1 MLLMKIFEET
11 PEIISIDRRDID
23 RRDSNVSSFEMER
36 RQRDRRKKVSV
47 PLALYIKQKVEQYFT
62 QLNGH
67 DPVGLHAMVISEV
80 ERPLLEAALEYS
92 GYNQT
97 KAAKALG
104 LSRSTLRKKME
115 QYHIS

>member
-1 MLLMKIFEET
+1 MEAFEKN
-11 PEIISIDRRDID
+11 PEIISIDRRDAD
-23 RRDSNVSSFEMER
+23 RRDLIVATIEMER

-47 PLALYIKQKVEQYFT
+47 PLAIYIKQKVEQYFT

-67 DPVGLHAMVISEV
+67 DPVGLHSMVISEV

-115 QYHIS
+115 QYNIS

>member
-1 MLLMKIFEET
+1 MKIFEET

-67 DPVGLHAMVISEV
+67 DPAGLHAMVISEV